1 VPEPPSRLAE
11 AGRRADGLAAAQEAV
26 HLRRELVELNRDA
39 YLPGLAMSV
48 NNLAVHLAEAGRR
61 ADGLAAAQEAVHLYR
76 ELAQADFEVY
86 ESVANRVAELIAG

>member
-1 VPEPPSRLAE
+1 
-11 AGRRADGLAAAQEAV
+11 
-26 HLRRELVELNRDA
+26 
-39 YLPGLAMSV
+39 MSV

-86 ESVANRVAELIAG
+86 EPVANRVAELIAWLMNE